1 LKSINGRAALLWQSN
16 RRGASETGVAP
27 QPRRSGISVSVRYG
41 KLEQEPEQAGSPPTL
56 RATRRRDRRR
66 SPISSG

>member
-1 LKSINGRAALLWQSN
+1 
-16 RRGASETGVAP
+16 
-27 QPRRSGISVSVRYG
+27 VSVRYG

-66 SPISSG
+66 SPISSD